1 MKKIIIGVYNKSV
14 ILTYI
19 GVIIAFLGMCLVKD
33 NVNIAMA
40 CLVISG
46 ICDLFDG
53 KIARMCKRT
62 DKEKE
67 FGIQID
73 SLADVVSFLVFPGII
88 LSNICEYSLVTYIV
102 GPLYLLAGIIRL
114 GWFNITTDGSTKYY
128 NGLPVTYSALILP
141 VFYVIFFKILKLE
154 FIAGMILPLIYILIA
169 ILFILNIK
177 IKKPT
182 GVWYIIFSILAV
194 ITIFLLFC

>member
-1 MKKIIIGVYNKSV
+1 MQY
-14 ILTYI
+14 
-19 GVIIAFLGMCLVKD
+19 
-33 NVNIAMA
+33 
-40 CLVISG
+40 
-46 ICDLFDG
+46 
-53 KIARMCKRT
+53 
-62 DKEKE
+62 
-67 FGIQID
+67 
-73 SLADVVSFLVFPGII
+73 
-88 LSNICEYSLVTYIV
+88 YSLLV
-102 GPLYLLAGIIRL
+102 GITRL

-194 ITIFLLFC
+194 ITIFLLFG